1 MHQSWC
7 RRVDAQELM
16 NQSWCTRVDALE
28 HMHLRWGTGADS
40 PGHGGQGQCGVSSS
54 NSRTFLELRT
64 SIFFHYH
71 HHKGKKFENFLKIQ
85 NNFKICQKSIRKKRQ
100 KRLFGQRVFHQW
112 SNIASIMLSF
122 CHTKYSL
129 YNIWHKNIP
138 FTIFETKKVQV
149 YFIYFC
155 CYNVWLFCLRH
166 KRKWNRTKSR
176 PKNVCYL

>member
-1 MHQSWC
+1 MRLVTFTESIWRSDISIFNIFLAYFVKYLKTGEW
-7 RRVDAQELM
+7 RRI
-16 NQSWCTRVDALE
+16 LE
-28 HMHLRWGTGADS
+28 HSLW
-40 PGHGGQGQCGVSSS
+40 
-54 NSRTFLELRT
+54 FLLPQQ
-64 SIFFHYH
+64 
-71 HHKGKKFENFLKIQ
+71 IQ

-100 KRLFGQRVFHQW
+100 KRLFGQRVFYQW

-155 CYNVWLFCLRH
+155 SYNVWLFCLRH